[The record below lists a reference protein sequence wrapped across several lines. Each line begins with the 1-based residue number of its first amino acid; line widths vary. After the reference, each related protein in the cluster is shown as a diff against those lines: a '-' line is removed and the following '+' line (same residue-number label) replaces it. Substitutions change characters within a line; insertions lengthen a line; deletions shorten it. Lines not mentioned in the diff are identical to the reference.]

1 MKEIVKIINPKQA
14 GLYIKHGIKPIDMV
28 YTDVLVFIFD
38 KEETNKL
45 YQLWL
50 RHKLI

>member
-50 RHKLI
+50 KHELI